1 MYVFTTSCF
10 FMIDLAWHKSANQ
23 SSTWHQNHTAD
34 KAIDED
40 IFSCAET
47 RFQQNPWWRVD
58 LGVSQI
64 ISMVILN
71 YLSGLVIGSGNCEV
85 KLWYH

>member
-1 MYVFTTSCF
+1 
-10 FMIDLAWHKSANQ
+10 MIDLAWHKSANQ

-40 IFSCAET
+40 IFSCAEPVSSRT
-47 RFQQNPWWRVD
+47 PGGEWTWEYRKSYLWSSLITDCRVT
-58 LGVSQI
+58 LEWK
-64 ISMVILN
+64 N
-71 YLSGLVIGSGNCEV
+71 FKSGLVSSENCEV